1 MTPGDTGQPISDDLP
16 TKIPQR
22 ILAELSAKIA
32 SSIEWPGLRSFPCL
46 IFTSN
51 SPDG

>member
-22 ILAELSAKIA
+22 LLAEISAKIA
-32 SSIEWPGLRSFPCL
+32 SFHRVARLAQLPVFDLHIEFP
-46 IFTSN
+46 
-51 SPDG
+51 